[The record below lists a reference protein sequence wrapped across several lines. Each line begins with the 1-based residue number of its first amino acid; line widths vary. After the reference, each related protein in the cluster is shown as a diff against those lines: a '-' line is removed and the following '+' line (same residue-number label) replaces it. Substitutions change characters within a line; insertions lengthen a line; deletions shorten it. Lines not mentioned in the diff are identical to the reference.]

1 MPTDL
6 IADALAARR
15 DELVTAAVGV
25 YTARIAA
32 YREAD
37 EALLEDA
44 REHTEVH
51 HDLLCDVLRRNSP
64 VKERELDFV
73 ERHAAR
79 RARGGV
85 PLADFLEAFRSY
97 HNILWDAVLDTS
109 RDSRRAAD
117 QALTAA
123 RTVIGYVDLAA
134 TRASAAYL
142 DAQQLLLAN
151 RDRVQRDLLED
162 LLDAGAPRTAAG
174 LAAARAAGLEPDAA
188 CVLVAA
194 VPAEAPEEEGAL
206 PRAAGALAA
215 AIRGRGALR
224 SAGRRGG
231 EAPVLRGPFE
241 PLAVTRRDEIVLVRA
256 CAPGER
262 VALRMPLLEA
272 CASQPVVLAVGVSTV
287 HEGLAEVGAA
297 YREASQALT
306 RVADSGGVLSLPDLS
321 AFEYLTLRGDPV
333 ARRLIAPEIERFVA
347 EDRAHGGQLIETLL
361 AYADADLNAKAAAE
375 RLLIHVNTAHYRL
388 GRIAEKTGCDLR
400 RLSDVI
406 DLLIAVRLAD
416 R

>member
-1 MPTDL
+1 MATAVGTDL
-6 IADALAARR
+6 IADALVARR
-15 DELVTAAVGV
+15 DELVAEAMDV
-25 YTARIAA
+25 YVARIPS
-32 YREAD
+32 YRDAD
-37 EALLEDA
+37 RAMLDDA
-44 REHTEVH
+44 RRHTETH
-51 HDLLCDVLRRNSP
+51 HDLLCDVVRRGRAA
-64 VKERELDFV
+64 EDRELAFV

-79 RARGGV
+79 RARGGI

-97 HNILWDAVLDTS
+97 HNILWDAVLETS
-109 RDSRRAAD
+109 ERSRKAAD
-117 QALTAA
+117 QALMAT
-123 RTVIGYVDLAA
+123 RTVIGYVDSAT

-194 VPAEAPEEEGAL
+194 VAAEPPEDDGAL
-206 PRAAGALAA
+206 PRAASALAK
-215 AIRGRGALR
+215 AIRGRFA
-224 SAGRRGG
+224 
-231 EAPVLRGPFE
+231 
-241 PLAVTRRDEIVLVRA
+241 PLAVTRRGEIVLVRA
-256 CAPGER
+256 SAPGER
-262 VALRMPLLEA
+262 VALRVPLLAA
-272 CASQPVVLAVGVSTV
+272 CASQPVELAVGVSTV
-287 HEGLAEVGAA
+287 QDGPASLAGA
-297 YREASQALT
+297 YREASQALR
-306 RVADSGGVLSLPDLS
+306 RVAESGGVLSLPDLS
-321 AFEYLTLRGDPV
+321 AFEYLTLRDDAV

-361 AYADADLNAKAAAE
+361 AYAEADLNAKAAAE
-375 RLLIHVNTAHYRL
+375 TLLIHVNTAHYRL

>member
-1 MPTDL
+1 MATDL

-15 DELVTAAVGV
+15 DELVAAAVDV
-25 YTARIAA
+25 YMARIAA
-32 YREAD
+32 YRDAD
-37 EALLEDA
+37 PALLEDA
-44 REHTEVH
+44 RAHTESH
-51 HDLLCDVLRRNSP
+51 HDLLCDVLRRDRP

-79 RARGGV
+79 RARGAIA
-85 PLADFLEAFRSY
+85 LADFLEAFRSY

-109 RDSRRAAD
+109 HESRRAAD
-117 QALTAA
+117 QALAAA

-174 LAAARAAGLEPDAA
+174 LAAARAAGLDPDAN

-194 VPAEAPEEEGAL
+194 VPAEPPEDEGAL

-215 AIRGRGALR
+215 AIRGRFA
-224 SAGRRGG
+224 
-231 EAPVLRGPFE
+231 
-241 PLAVTRRDEIVLVRA
+241 PLAVTRRGEIVLVRA
-256 CAPGER
+256 SAPGER
-262 VALRMPLLEA
+262 VALRVPLLEA

-287 HEGLAEVGAA
+287 QDGPASLGGA
-297 YREASQALT
+297 YREASQALR
-306 RVADSGGVLSLPDLS
+306 RVAESGGVLSLPDLS
-321 AFEYLTLRGDPV
+321 AFEYLTLRGDDV

-347 EDRAHGGQLIETLL
+347 EDRAHGGQLIDTLL
-361 AYADADLNAKAAAE
+361 AYAEADLNAKAAAE
-375 RLLIHVNTAHYRL
+375 KLLIHVNTAHYRL

>member
-1 MPTDL
+1 MATDL

-15 DELVTAAVGV
+15 DELVSAAVETYV
-25 YTARIAA
+25 RRIPA
-32 YREAD
+32 YRDAD
-37 EALLEDA
+37 ATVIEDA
-44 REHTEVH
+44 RRHTEVH
-51 HDLLCDVLRRNSP
+51 HELLCGVLRRGRP
-64 VKERELDFV
+64 VKERELEFV

-79 RARGGV
+79 RARGAI

-97 HNILWDAVLDTS
+97 HNVLWDAVLETS
-109 RDSRRAAD
+109 RGSRELAD
-117 QALTAA
+117 QALAA
-123 RTVIGYVDLAA
+123 TRTVIGYVDLA
-134 TRASAAYL
+134 TTVASAAYL

-174 LAAARAAGLEPDAA
+174 VAAARAAGLEPDAA

-194 VPAEAPEEEGAL
+194 VPAEPPEDEGAL
-206 PRAAGALAA
+206 PRAAGALALA
-215 AIRGRGALR
+215 ARGRHA
-224 SAGRRGG
+224 
-231 EAPVLRGPFE
+231 
-241 PLAVTRRDEIVLVRA
+241 PLAVTRRGEIVLVRA

-272 CASQPVVLAVGVSTV
+272 CASQPVVLSVGVSTV
-287 HEGLAEVGAA
+287 HDGLAAVGAA

-306 RVADSGGVLSLPDLS
+306 RVAESGGVLSLPDLS
-321 AFEYLTLRGDPV
+321 AFEYLTLRRDDV

-361 AYADADLNAKAAAE
+361 AYAEADLNAKAAAE
-375 RLLIHVNTAHYRL
+375 KLLIHVNTAHYRL